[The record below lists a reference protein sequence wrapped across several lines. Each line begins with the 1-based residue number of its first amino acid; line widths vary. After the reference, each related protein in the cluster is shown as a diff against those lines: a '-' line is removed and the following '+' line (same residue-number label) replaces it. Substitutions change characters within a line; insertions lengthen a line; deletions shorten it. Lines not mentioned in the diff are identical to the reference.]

1 MNYRHLTLKWS
12 LEGLSP
18 RKLISD
24 MATEGFDPIYSN
36 IVPIFCNFLCKKDP
50 FQEYQEIKARVAL
63 KKEDANRVALSSDR
77 IFDVVG
83 DTIATEAVYYTIGD
97 GESRTEEMLPSFG
110 ELFKHSKYPDLV
122 FALVDTST
130 DEPQTWFCCWNKEG
144 SHDHDIGEALDFF
157 MTTVLKIGGCD
168 KSVEEIKV
176 SDTFSLTHKKVL
188 ESLKEYDLKQASLEE
203 KKALFEL
210 ISDTKIKDI
219 LIEFNKKGNILL
231 SDFLADMS
239 QEDKDTAERKL
250 NFLSGQGLLDK
261 NLVVICK
268 KTNQWWNMTIPSL
281 NMLSELEKSG
291 VTCTSCGAK
300 ITDERVD
307 SLFRISQTGSKLVT
321 GSYWMVGKVVEVLRR
336 SGLRESEI
344 FVDIGYDGEQIDIL
358 ALAFTRCLIF
368 ELKDREFGLG
378 DAYKFHGK
386 VSRIREKTSARST
399 DRSIIPIVITTKTV
413 AAEARKLLSE
423 VASTSDGLRGRRRK
437 EYLFIEGLDQVEPQ
451 IRKLLDDSIM
461 ETISERT
468 DEIVSRFPAKAL
480 VKMGLP
486 KASS

>member
-1 MNYRHLTLKWS
+1 MNYRHLTLTWS

-24 MATEGFDPIYSN
+24 MKTEGFIPLYSN
-36 IVPIFCNFLCKKDP
+36 IVPIFCDFLCKKDP
-50 FQEYQEIKARVAL
+50 FQEYHQIRARVAL
-63 KKEDANRVALSSDR
+63 KKKDANSVALSNDG

-83 DTIATEAVYYTIGD
+83 DTVATETVYYTVSG
-97 GESRTEEMLPSFG
+97 GVSRAVEMLPSFG
-110 ELFKHSKYPDLV
+110 ELFKHSKYPDLF

-144 SHDHDIGEALDFF
+144 NHDHDIGEALDFF
-157 MTTVLKIGGCD
+157 MTAVLKIGGCD
-168 KSVEEIKV
+168 KPVEEIKE
-176 SDTFSLTHKKVL
+176 SDTFSRTHQKIL
-188 ESLKEYDLKQASLEE
+188 ESLKEYDLKQASIEE

-231 SDFLADMS
+231 SDFLAEMS
-239 QEDKDTAERKL
+239 QEDKETAERKL

-268 KTNQWWNMTIPSL
+268 KTNQWWNMTVPSL
-281 NMLSELEKSG
+281 DMLSELEKSG

-321 GSYWMVGKVVEVLRR
+321 GSYWMVGKVVEVLRK

-344 FVDIGYDGEQIDIL
+344 FVDIGYNGEQIDIL
-358 ALAFTRCLIF
+358 VLAFTKCLIF

-386 VSRIREKTSARST
+386 VSRIREKTRVRST
-399 DRSIIPIVITTKTV
+399 DLSIIPIVITTKTV

-423 VASTSDGLRGRRRK
+423 VGSTRYGLRDRSRK
-437 EYLFIEGLDQVEPQ
+437 EYLFIEGLDQVEPK
-451 IRKLLDDSIM
+451 IRKLFDDLIM
-461 ETISERT
+461 ETISGRT
-468 DEIVSRFPAKAL
+468 DAIISRFPAKAL
-480 VKMGLP
+480 VEMGLP
-486 KASS
+486 HASP